1 MIRGKLQGG
10 ANTFP
15 TVSEELTGLD
25 LELERTLCT
34 KCPARDLRGPPCTAE
49 GQGACGRVTGWDRP
63 GERRSQEGF
72 NPRGLREEE
81 KGLSG

>member
-1 MIRGKLQGG
+1 MIHGKLQGG

-49 GQGACGRVTGWDRP
+49 GQGACG
-63 GERRSQEGF
+63 
-72 NPRGLREEE
+72 
-81 KGLSG
+81 